1 MWPRALMD
9 IEVIEE
15 GFSLIYVNIGSEIF
29 KKLFILYWSIVD

>member
-1 MWPRALMD
+1 MWPQALMD

-15 GFSLIYVNIGSEIF
+15 EVHLIYVNIGSEIF

>member
-1 MWPRALMD
+1 MWPQALMD

-15 GFSLIYVNIGSEIF
+15 EVRLIYVNIGSEIF